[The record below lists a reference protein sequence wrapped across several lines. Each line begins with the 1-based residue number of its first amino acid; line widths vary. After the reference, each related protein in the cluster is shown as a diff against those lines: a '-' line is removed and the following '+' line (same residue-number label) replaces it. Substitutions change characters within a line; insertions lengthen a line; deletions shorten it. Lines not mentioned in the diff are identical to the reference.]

1 MAKKASSQNIF
12 VSWFLLY
19 HGIAFL
25 KHILAKFYDKT
36 LTPDGPINLENLSQE
51 DCEKIWDRV
60 NNGFYFDKI
69 YIIVPPEKT
78 RLTISSITPAYRKE
92 ALLRDEIIT
101 ASGSYKLWEKILDQN
116 FSSIK
121 DEISFIKQNF
131 SSEEQELI
139 LSQYWRNIQHYSI
152 ADQIWWLENY
162 SNLPKNYFKRFN
174 FIKIRE
180 NEIKSFYDYK
190 QVAEVLLK
198 KIRKLAAENPEAK
211 YIFQIGVSGHVI
223 TVAFN
228 AIAHAN
234 LLPVNSRFIE
244 AYDVKNTNPG
254 HRFKKFHIHEIP
266 TNLFEDIET
275 SLKLYH
281 PKPSSPKRLLIV
293 NQFNTYIKQGFAILL
308 LGERGIGKSHIAQNH
323 STSEKINFVPVN
335 CASFINSEIAEAEL
349 FGYRKGAFTDAKK
362 DKKGLIEEAN
372 NGILFLDEIH
382 TLPKNVQ
389 FKLMRA
395 FATDEQNRMTIR
407 RIGDSKERK
416 IKLKALILATNRTID
431 ELKQVLLPDFFDRIA
446 QLIIELP
453 PLRETPEEII
463 PGFKEIWK
471 GLKFETA
478 YPFDDYPGKD
488 KRLLNWIKSLPL
500 YGNYRDLQRIAINYK
515 AYLEFDK
522 KTISLLPEKSAFEF
536 TKNQFEK
543 YMLNSET
550 HQQPNPYFDE
560 NKTPNQALA
569 LFKKDYVAWAKKRFG
584 TLKNAVRH
592 FNQLKEN
599 NITYRTLQNWS
610 KTK

>member
-1 MAKKASSQNIF
+1 
-12 VSWFLLY
+12 
-19 HGIAFL
+19 
-25 KHILAKFYDKT
+25 
-36 LTPDGPINLENLSQE
+36 
-51 DCEKIWDRV
+51 
-60 NNGFYFDKI
+60 
-69 YIIVPPEKT
+69 
-78 RLTISSITPAYRKE
+78 
-92 ALLRDEIIT
+92 
-101 ASGSYKLWEKILDQN
+101 
-116 FSSIK
+116 
-121 DEISFIKQNF
+121 
-131 SSEEQELI
+131 
-139 LSQYWRNIQHYSI
+139 
-152 ADQIWWLENY
+152 
-162 SNLPKNYFKRFN
+162 
-174 FIKIRE
+174 
-180 NEIKSFYDYK
+180 
-190 QVAEVLLK
+190 
-198 KIRKLAAENPEAK
+198 
-211 YIFQIGVSGHVI
+211 
-223 TVAFN
+223 
-228 AIAHAN
+228 
-234 LLPVNSRFIE
+234 
-244 AYDVKNTNPG
+244 
-254 HRFKKFHIHEIP
+254 
-266 TNLFEDIET
+266 
-275 SLKLYH
+275 
-281 PKPSSPKRLLIV
+281 
-293 NQFNTYIKQGFAILL
+293 
-308 LGERGIGKSHIAQNH
+308 
-323 STSEKINFVPVN
+323 
-335 CASFINSEIAEAEL
+335 
-349 FGYRKGAFTDAKK
+349 
-362 DKKGLIEEAN
+362 
-372 NGILFLDEIH
+372 
-382 TLPKNVQ
+382 
-389 FKLMRA
+389 MRA